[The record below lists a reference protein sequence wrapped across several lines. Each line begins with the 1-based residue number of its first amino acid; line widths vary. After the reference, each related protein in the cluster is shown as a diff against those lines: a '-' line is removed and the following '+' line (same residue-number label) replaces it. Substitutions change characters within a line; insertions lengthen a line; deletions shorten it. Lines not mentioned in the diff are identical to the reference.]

1 MPIGCGLISNEAT
14 GFTEAP
20 RECDR
25 KAHTFLCSFLVI
37 DSEMQLSVKIMDN
50 IKKVKADLIA
60 EIEKRVSDRIL
71 EQTNADLL
79 IKLINYADS
88 LDEAINIAALGTT
101 YKRTGL
107 HFDKRLEK
115 MSNTIKY
122 FKKNE
127 TLSFHTDDNKPTHKL
142 IIGDNYEALQNLL
155 IQYRGKVNVIYID
168 PPYGKDSMGE
178 FAATNYNNAITRD
191 NLLSMLYPRL
201 QLAKQLLSDDGV
213 IFCSIDDKNQAYVKC
228 LFDEVMGEGNFIACA
243 PRKTGAGDAAT
254 RSSSELRKPFD
265 YLLIYKRG
273 NDTELQ
279 KKIVGEKEYKY
290 CDKLGN
296 YKLDK
301 FQASGS
307 DATRKARPNLYYPIY
322 VTKNSLLSLKKTEDC
337 IKTILPQKINGE
349 DGRWM
354 WKPEKFEKDKD
365 DYLFCD
371 GTCIFRKTYYD
382 EEEDQNIYQVEKAW
396 IDGGEFRNA
405 KGTSDLSEIISKN
418 IFKNP
423 KPIALV
429 EWCINLVPKKDNQ
442 IILDF
447 FGGSGTTGH
456 AVLDLNRSEKKEGN
470 LLEDSQEEGNRTF
483 ILCQLNEKT
492 ETTPNGIAYDVTSK
506 RLKRIMTGECYDG
519 SKDFKWLEKNEPY
532 GGNLDVYEIGS
543 VSNFEWTEG
552 KTPFD
557 VIDETLYG
565 KEKFATV
572 REKIEWVC
580 GNFDKTQKYLEKLNE
595 EE

>member
-1 MPIGCGLISNEAT
+1 MNAT
-14 GFTEAP
+14 
-20 RECDR
+20 
-25 KAHTFLCSFLVI
+25 KQS
-37 DSEMQLSVKIMDN
+37 
-50 IKKVKADLIA
+50 LIA
-60 EIEKRVSDRIL
+60 EIEKRVSDKIL

-79 IKLINYADS
+79 FKLINNADS

-115 MSNTIKY
+115 MSDTIKY

-127 TLSFHTDDNKPTHKL
+127 ALSFHTDDSKPTHKL

-155 IQYRGKVNVIYID
+155 IQYRGKIDVIYID

-178 FAATNYNNAITRD
+178 FAKTNYQNAITRD

-201 QLAKQLLSDDGV
+201 VLAKQLLSEDGV

-228 LFDEVMGEGNFIACA
+228 LFDEVMGESNFIACA

-265 YLLIYKRG
+265 YLLIFKRG
-273 NDTELQ
+273 NDAELQ

-290 CDKLGN
+290 CDQLGN

-322 VTKNSLLSLKKTEDC
+322 VTKNKSLSLKETEDC
-337 IKTILPQKINGE
+337 IETILPQKVNGE

-365 DYLFCD
+365 DYLIYD
-371 GTCIFRKTYYD
+371 GATIYRKTYYD
-382 EEEDQNIYQVEKAW
+382 EEQDQNIYQVEKAW

-405 KGTSDLSEIISKN
+405 KGTSDLSEIIGKN
-418 IFKNP
+418 MFNNP

-429 EWCINLVPKKDNQ
+429 EWCINLVPKKEKQ

-447 FGGSGTTGH
+447 FAGSATTGH
-456 AVLDLNRSEKKEGN
+456 AVLDLNRSEAKDSD
-470 LLEDSQEEGNRTF
+470 LLEEEIPEGNRTF
-483 ILCQLNEKT
+483 ILCQLNENLDEALKSAIGGAKT
-492 ETTPNGIAYDVTSK
+492 TIENQIALCDKIGRPHELSEITAERVRRVMLGSS
-506 RLKRIMTGECYDG
+506 LDG
-519 SKDFKWLEKNEPY
+519 TKDFEWAKKNKPY
-532 GGNLDVYEIGS
+532 GGNLDVYEIES

-565 KEKFATV
+565 KEKFANIK
-572 REKIEWVC
+572 EKIEWVC
-580 GNFDKTQKYLEKLNE
+580 CNFDKTQKYLEHQKTE
-595 EE
+595 E